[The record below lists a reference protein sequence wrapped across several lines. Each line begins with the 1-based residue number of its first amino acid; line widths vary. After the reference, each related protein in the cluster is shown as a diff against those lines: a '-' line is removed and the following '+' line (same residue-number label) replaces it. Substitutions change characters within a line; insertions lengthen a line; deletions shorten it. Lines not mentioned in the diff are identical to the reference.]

1 MSPPVVFGKET
12 SYSCGPGMSSPGVSK
27 GISTKRRLSC
37 AQDRTG
43 QEAPPLD
50 SCALI
55 LLEPR
60 LLRPKY
66 MQRGD
71 SAPPKTCTRMYTLE
85 TRGPFLR
92 SYSLEKLEN
101 AGKQDL
107 DSLSSARIKRVRALL
122 EVYLRRT
129 TGGFP
134 SPVGPAI
141 GDVLLLWTRQ

>member
-1 MSPPVVFGKET
+1 M
-12 SYSCGPGMSSPGVSK
+12 
-27 GISTKRRLSC
+27 
-37 AQDRTG
+37 
-43 QEAPPLD
+43 D

-66 MQRGD
+66 MQRGTV
-71 SAPPKTCTRMYTLE
+71 APPNKPVLGCTPSRQE
-85 TRGPFLR
+85 GPFFR
-92 SYSLEKLEN
+92 SYSLENLKMPWKMLIFGE
-101 AGKQDL
+101 
-107 DSLSSARIKRVRALL
+107 RIKRVRALL